1 MVTIK
6 SKREIEL
13 MREAGKVVAIVY
25 DELEKHIKPGI
36 TTLELDQIAEQTM
49 KKLGAEPAE
58 MCMTQE

>member
-13 MREAGKVVAIVY
+13 MREAGRVVAIVY

-58 MCMTQE
+58 KGEYKA